1 MEDFVSAVKSNDLIK
16 AKKAFSAIMLERTA
30 GLVAEQRKLIAQS
43 IVIEG
48 EEAEDNDDEDKKD
61 KKPPFPPKKGE
72 KDEDKDDKS
81 DSEDDKDDKE
91 D

>member
-16 AKKAFSAIMLERTA
+16 AKKAFNAIMLERTA
-30 GLVAEQRKLIAQS
+30 GLIEEQRKLIAQS

-48 EEAEDNDDEDKKD
+48 EEPKDDEEEDKDNKE
-61 KKPPFPPKKGE
+61 KSEKFPPKKDE
-72 KDEDKDDKS
+72 KEKPEDE
-81 DSEDDKDDKE
+81 KE

>member
-16 AKKAFSAIMLERTA
+16 AKKAFNAIMLERTA
-30 GLVAEQRKLIAQS
+30 GLIEEQRKLIAQS

-48 EEAEDNDDEDKKD
+48 EEPKDDE
-61 KKPPFPPKKGE
+61 
-72 KDEDKDDKS
+72 EDKDDKEK
-81 DSEDDKDDKE
+81 SEKFPPKKDEKEKPEDEKE

>member
-16 AKKAFSAIMLERTA
+16 AKKAFNAIMLERTA
-30 GLVAEQRKLIAQS
+30 GLIEEQRKLIAQS

-48 EEAEDNDDEDKKD
+48 EEPKDDE
-61 KKPPFPPKKGE
+61 E
-72 KDEDKDDKS
+72 EDKDDKEK
-81 DSEDDKDDKE
+81 SEKFPPKKDVKEKPEDEKE

>member
-16 AKKAFSAIMLERTA
+16 AKKAFNAIMLERTA
-30 GLVAEQRKLIAQS
+30 GLIEEQRKLIAQS

-48 EEAEDNDDEDKKD
+48 EEPEDEEDKESKD
-61 KKPPFPPKKGE
+61 DKSEKFPKKGE
-72 KDEDKDDKS
+72 KEDKSEKSDDED
-81 DSEDDKDDKE
+81 EKE

>member
-16 AKKAFSAIMLERTA
+16 AKKAFNAIMLERTA
-30 GLVAEQRKLIAQS
+30 GLIEEQRKLIAQS

-48 EEAEDNDDEDKKD
+48 EEPKDDE
-61 KKPPFPPKKGE
+61 E
-72 KDEDKDDKS
+72 EDKDDKEK
-81 DSEDDKDDKE
+81 SEKFPPKKDEKEKPEDEKE